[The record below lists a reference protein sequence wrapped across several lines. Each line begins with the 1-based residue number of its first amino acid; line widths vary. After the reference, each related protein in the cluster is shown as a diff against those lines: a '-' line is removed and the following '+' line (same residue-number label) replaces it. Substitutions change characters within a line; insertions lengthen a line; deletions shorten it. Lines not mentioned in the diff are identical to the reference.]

1 MKRPTIKCS
10 NRPSLVETIPL
21 SSRHARVMH
30 TVANS
35 NSSMSTRTQSRIRHI
50 NHYGHTELHKFGF
63 ANHFVFS
70 CTASPAALAG
80 CPEQYSKSRSGV
92 SECDRVVSG
101 PMLDQAIK
109 RGFIAENKLNQVAE
123 FSLVHQLS
131 PLGGLSLTSS
141 PPVAPSV
148 SGNHKGVPGPHR

>member
-1 MKRPTIKCS
+1 MIPSTWRAPFNGSECLPQAHTPGIGQQVSPITIA
-10 NRPSLVETIPL
+10 SLELASFITVGIIYYTNSVLQITLPL
-21 SSRHARVMH
+21 
-30 TVANS
+30 
-35 NSSMSTRTQSRIRHI
+35 
-50 NHYGHTELHKFGF
+50 
-63 ANHFVFS
+63 S

-123 FSLVHQLS
+123 FSLVDQLS

-148 SGNHKGVPGPHR
+148 SKGVVWTL

>member
-1 MKRPTIKCS
+1 MQIIKCS
-10 NRPSLVETIPL
+10 NGPSLVQTIPL
-21 SSRHARVMH
+21 ASLHARVMH
-30 TVANS
+30 TAT
-35 NSSMSTRTQSRIRHI
+35 NSSFIVCCTTPDGISL
-50 NHYGHTELHKFGF
+50 NHHCGHNILHKFGF

-109 RGFIAENKLNQVAE
+109 RSFIAENKLNQVAAE

-131 PLGGLSLTSS
+131 PLGGWSLTSS

-148 SGNHKGVPGPHR
+148 SKGVVWTL

>member
-10 NRPSLVETIPL
+10 NGPSLVQTIPL
-21 SSRHARVMH
+21 ASLHARVMH
-30 TVANS
+30 TVT
-35 NSSMSTRTQSRIRHI
+35 NSSSSMCTNTQSGIRH
-50 NHYGHTELHKFGF
+50 NHHYGHTELHKFGF

-109 RGFIAENKLNQVAE
+109 RGFIAENKLNQVAAE
-123 FSLVHQLS
+123 FSLVDQLS

-148 SGNHKGVPGPHR
+148 SKGVVWTL

>member
-10 NRPSLVETIPL
+10 NGPSLVQTIPL
-21 SSRHARVMH
+21 ASLHARVMH
-30 TVANS
+30 TVT
-35 NSSMSTRTQSRIRHI
+35 NSSFSMCASTPDGISLIH
-50 NHYGHTELHKFGF
+50 HCGHNILH
-63 ANHFVFS
+63 NSVLQITLSFS

-109 RGFIAENKLNQVAE
+109 RGFIAENKLNQVAAE

-148 SGNHKGVPGPHR
+148 SKGVVWTL

>member
-1 MKRPTIKCS
+1 MRC
-10 NRPSLVETIPL
+10 RFDL
-21 SSRHARVMH
+21 SQVPAARIV
-30 TVANS
+30 
-35 NSSMSTRTQSRIRHI
+35 
-50 NHYGHTELHKFGF
+50 
-63 ANHFVFS
+63 
-70 CTASPAALAG
+70 TASAEPPSPPLFSYHDYLYYSISSATLVFQQKTDPGTGQELDRNWHGNWHGTGPELAQKTSSELAPKTG
-80 CPEQYSKSRSGV
+80 SGV

-109 RGFIAENKLNQVAE
+109 RGFIAENKLNQVAAE

-148 SGNHKGVPGPHR
+148 SKGVVWTL

>member
-1 MKRPTIKCS
+1 MGILNYTNSVLQITLSFLVPRRQRPL
-10 NRPSLVETIPL
+10 R
-21 SSRHARVMH
+21 
-30 TVANS
+30 
-35 NSSMSTRTQSRIRHI
+35 
-50 NHYGHTELHKFGF
+50 
-63 ANHFVFS
+63 
-70 CTASPAALAG
+70 AAL
-80 CPEQYSKSRSGV
+80 SNTRSRAVV

-109 RGFIAENKLNQVAE
+109 RGFIAENKLNRVVAE

-148 SGNHKGVPGPHR
+148 SKGVVWTL